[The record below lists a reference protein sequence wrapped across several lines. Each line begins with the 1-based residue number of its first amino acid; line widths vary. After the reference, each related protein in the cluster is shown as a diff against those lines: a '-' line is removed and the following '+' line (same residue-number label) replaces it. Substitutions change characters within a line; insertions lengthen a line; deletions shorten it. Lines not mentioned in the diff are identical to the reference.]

1 MLDNYSPLLSSPLLS
16 SPLLSSLFLNFQT
29 DHKQHVAC
37 EIKVVGFVKQHVACE
52 IMVSFMC
59 RTGNVREPKTTF
71 SYVLQRVEFINIHS
85 HGNTVMSS
93 NDSIS
98 MVLKCML
105 KGAADFEFKLH
116 SRILFFELIHRVTL
130 PNCFCFFGSQ
140 FFSKSSKN

>member
-1 MLDNYSPLLSSPLLS
+1 MLDNYSPLLSSLS
-16 SPLLSSLFLNFQT
+16 LNFQT

-71 SYVLQRVEFINIHS
+71 SYVLQRVEFINIYS

-105 KGAADFEFKLH
+105 KCATDFEFKLH

-130 PNCFCFFGSQ
+130 PNFFVFLGLNSYPNPQ
-140 FFSKSSKN
+140 KIKFTY